1 MKKLIVLLFLLPN
14 IIFAQEFKSPSDFLG
29 YNLGE
34 KFTPYFKIVNYFTY
48 AANTVAEKMILE
60 QYGETYEG
68 RPLLAAT
75 ISSPENIKNISEIQ
89 KNNLRLSGLLS
100 DKPGDVNMPTVVWLS
115 YNVHGNEASSSEV
128 AIKMLYELTSGN
140 NNALNEQL
148 KNVVVIID
156 PCLNPDGRDRY
167 VNWYNGVAG
176 KNANADVQAREH
188 NEPWPGGRTNHYYF
202 DLNRDWAWQSQQE
215 TQARIK
221 LYNKWMPEI
230 HVDFHEQYYYNPYYF
245 APAAE
250 PMHEAITPFQR
261 SFQIEIGKN
270 HAKYFDANGWLYFTK
285 EYFDLFYPSYGDT
298 YPIFNGAIGMTYEQA
313 GHGMAG
319 LAIANNSDTLK
330 LTDRIAHHYT
340 TGISTIEVASKN
352 NVRLNSE
359 FKKYF
364 DDAVSKG
371 SGEFKSYIIKGDN
384 SKKLIPLKQLLD
396 NNNIK
401 FSYAGKRTSAKG
413 YNYFTKGNENFN
425 IEESDIII
433 NSAQPKAELLRVLFE
448 PQSKLSD
455 SATYDITAWSIPFA
469 FGLKTFATKE
479 NFQSSG
485 NFKQNETEKNLEQA
499 FAYLIEYNS
508 FEDGKLL
515 SALLQNNFQVRV
527 ANGSFTM
534 NGKNFNAGTLI
545 ILKAGNADKIDLLSK
560 LTNEFS
566 SVVTAVNTG
575 FMEKGFDFGSD
586 KVQLLKKP
594 TIAMVVNDQTDEN
607 KVGEIWH
614 LFDRQ
619 LNYPLTLINNS
630 FSSIDFNKYD
640 VVILPSGY
648 YSTLSDKNANSDL
661 KTWLRKG
668 GVLIAMEYAV
678 KQLAEGEWGIE
689 EKKDDE
695 DSAKDDYSLIKK
707 YADRERASI
716 SDYSPGSIYKVQID
730 NTHPL
735 GYGYPDYYYTLKIN
749 SSLYNFLKD
758 GWNMGY
764 IKKDS
769 RVAGFVGNRLNKKI
783 NDILIFGEQ
792 PYGRGKIIYIAED
805 PLFRSFW
812 ENGKLIFTNAVF
824 FSSN

>member
-1 MKKLIVLLFLLPN
+1 MPN
-14 IIFAQEFKSPSDFLG
+14 IIFAQEFKSPAEFLG
-29 YNLGE
+29 YRLGE
-34 KFTPYFKIVNYFTY
+34 KFTPHYKIVNYFTY
-48 AANTVAEKMILE
+48 AANSVSGKMLLE

-68 RPLLAAT
+68 RPLLAAI
-75 ISSPENIKNISEIQ
+75 ISSEQNIRNIAEIQ
-89 KNNLRLSGLLS
+89 KNNLRLSGLLN
-100 DKPGDVNMPTVVWLS
+100 DKPADVNMPTVVWLS

-128 AIKMLYELTSGN
+128 AMKMLYELTSGKN
-140 NNALNEQL
+140 SSLNEQL

-167 VNWYNGVAG
+167 VNWYNGVTG
-176 KNANADVQAREH
+176 NNANADVQAREH

-319 LAIANNSDTLK
+319 LAINNNGDTLK
-330 LTDRIAHHYT
+330 LTDRIAHHFT

-352 NVRLNSE
+352 YMRLNSE

-371 SGEFKSYIIKGDN
+371 SGEFKTYVIKGTN
-384 SKKLIPLKQLLD
+384 TKKLLPLKQLLG

-401 FSYAGKRTSAKG
+401 YSYAGKRTSAKG
-413 YNYFTKGNENFN
+413 YNYFSKNNENFN

-433 NSAQPKAELLRVLFE
+433 NSQQTKAELLRVLFE

-455 SATYDITAWSIPFA
+455 SATYDITAWAIPFA
-469 FGLKTFATKE
+469 FGLNTYGLKE
-479 NFQSSG
+479 NIQSTA
-485 NFKQNETEKNLEQA
+485 NYNIADQTVPKD
-499 FAYLIEYNS
+499 AYAYIIEYNS

-515 SALLQNNFQVRV
+515 ASLLKYDFNVRV
-527 ANGSFTM
+527 ANGPFSM
-534 NGKNFNAGTLI
+534 NGKNFNPGTLI
-545 ILKAGNADKIDLLSK
+545 ILKSTNRDKIDILLK
-560 LTNEFS
+560 LALEHK
-566 SVVTAVNTG
+566 SVITPVNSG

-594 TIAMVVNDQTDEN
+594 KIAMVVHDQTDEN
-607 KVGEIWH
+607 KVGEVWH

-619 LNYPLTLINNS
+619 LDYPLTLIDKS

-648 YSTLSDKNANSDL
+648 YSTLSDKNANTDL
-661 KTWLRKG
+661 KSWIKKG
-668 GVLIAMEYAV
+668 GVLIAMDYAV
-678 KQLAEGEWGIE
+678 KQLADGEWGIE

-695 DSAKDDYSLIKK
+695 DSSKDDYSLIKK
-707 YADRERASI
+707 YADREREAI

-735 GYGYPDYYYTLKIN
+735 GYGYPEYYYTLKLN
-749 SSLYNFLKD
+749 PSLFNFLKD
-758 GWNMGY
+758 GWNVGY

-769 RVAGFVGNRLNKKI
+769 RVAGFVGNRLTKKI

-792 PYGRGKIIYIAED
+792 PYGRGKIIYLAED

-812 ENGKLIFTNAVF
+812 ENGKLIFANAVF

>member
-1 MKKLIVLLFLLPN
+1 MPN
-14 IIFAQEFKSPSDFLG
+14 IIFAQEFKSPAEFLG
-29 YNLGE
+29 YRLGE
-34 KFTPYFKIVNYFTY
+34 KFTPHYKIVNYFTY
-48 AANTVAEKMILE
+48 AANSVSGKMLLE

-68 RPLLAAT
+68 RPLLAAI
-75 ISSPENIKNISEIQ
+75 ISSEQNIRNIAEIQ
-89 KNNLRLSGLLS
+89 KNNLRLSGLLN
-100 DKPGDVNMPTVVWLS
+100 DKPTDVNMPTVVWLS

-128 AIKMLYELTSGN
+128 AMKMLYELTSGKN
-140 NNALNEQL
+140 SSLNEQL

-167 VNWYNGVAG
+167 VNWYNGVTG
-176 KNANADVQAREH
+176 NNANADVQAREH

-319 LAIANNSDTLK
+319 LAINNNGDTLK
-330 LTDRIAHHYT
+330 LTDRIAHHFT

-352 NVRLNSE
+352 YVRLNSE

-371 SGEFKSYIIKGDN
+371 SGEFKAYVIKGTN
-384 SKKLIPLKQLLD
+384 TKKLLPLKQLLS

-401 FSYAGKRTSAKG
+401 YSYAGKRTSAKG
-413 YNYFTKGNENFN
+413 YNYFSKNNENFN

-433 NSAQPKAELLRVLFE
+433 NSQQTKAELLRVLFE

-455 SATYDITAWSIPFA
+455 SATYDITAWAIPFA
-469 FGLKTFATKE
+469 FGLNTYGLKE
-479 NFQSSG
+479 NIQSTA
-485 NFKQNETEKNLEQA
+485 NYNIADQTVPKD
-499 FAYLIEYNS
+499 AYAYIIEYNS

-515 SALLQNNFQVRV
+515 ASLLKYDFNVRV
-527 ANGSFTM
+527 ANGPFTM
-534 NGKNFNAGTLI
+534 NGKNFNPGTLI
-545 ILKAGNADKIDLLSK
+545 ILKSTNRDKIDILLK
-560 LTNEFS
+560 LALEHK
-566 SVVTAVNTG
+566 SVITPVNSG

-594 TIAMVVNDQTDEN
+594 KIAMVVHDQTDEN
-607 KVGEIWH
+607 KVGEVWH

-619 LNYPLTLINNS
+619 LDYPLTLIDKS

-648 YSTLSDKNANSDL
+648 YSTLSDKNANTDL
-661 KTWLRKG
+661 KSWIKKG
-668 GVLIAMEYAV
+668 GVLIAMDYAV
-678 KQLAEGEWGIE
+678 KQLADGEWGIE

-695 DSAKDDYSLIKK
+695 DSSKDDYSLIKK
-707 YADRERASI
+707 YADREREAI

-735 GYGYPDYYYTLKIN
+735 GYGYPEYYYTLKLN
-749 SSLYNFLKD
+749 PSLFNFLKD
-758 GWNMGY
+758 GWNVGY

-769 RVAGFVGNRLNKKI
+769 RVAGFVGNRLTKKI

-792 PYGRGKIIYIAED
+792 PYGRGKIIYLAED

-812 ENGKLIFTNAVF
+812 ENGKLIFANAVF

>member
-1 MKKLIVLLFLLPN
+1 MPN
-14 IIFAQEFKSPSDFLG
+14 IIFAQEFKSPAEFLG
-29 YNLGE
+29 YRLGE
-34 KFTPYFKIVNYFTY
+34 KFTPHYKIVNYFTY
-48 AANTVAEKMILE
+48 AANSVSGKMLLE

-68 RPLLAAT
+68 RPLLAAI
-75 ISSPENIKNISEIQ
+75 ISSEQNIRNIAEIQ
-89 KNNLRLSGLLS
+89 KNNLRLSGLLN
-100 DKPGDVNMPTVVWLS
+100 DKPADVNMPTVVWLS

-128 AIKMLYELTSGN
+128 AMKMLYELTSGKN
-140 NNALNEQL
+140 SSLNEQL

-167 VNWYNGVAG
+167 VNWYNGVTG
-176 KNANADVQAREH
+176 NNANADVQAREH

-319 LAIANNSDTLK
+319 LAINNNGDTLK
-330 LTDRIAHHYT
+330 LTDRIAHHFT

-352 NVRLNSE
+352 YVRLNSE

-371 SGEFKSYIIKGDN
+371 SGEFKTYVIKGTN
-384 SKKLIPLKQLLD
+384 TKKLLPLKQLLG

-401 FSYAGKRTSAKG
+401 YSYAGKRTSAKG
-413 YNYFTKGNENFN
+413 YNYFSKNNENFN

-433 NSAQPKAELLRVLFE
+433 NSQQTKAELLRVLFE

-455 SATYDITAWSIPFA
+455 SATYDITAWAIPFA
-469 FGLKTFATKE
+469 FGLNTYGLKE
-479 NFQSSG
+479 NIQSTA
-485 NFKQNETEKNLEQA
+485 NYNIADQTVPKD
-499 FAYLIEYNS
+499 AYAYIIEYNS

-515 SALLQNNFQVRV
+515 ASLLKNDFNVRV
-527 ANGSFTM
+527 ANGPFTM
-534 NGKNFNAGTLI
+534 NGKNFNPGTLI
-545 ILKAGNADKIDLLSK
+545 ILKSTNRDKIDILLK
-560 LTNEFS
+560 LALEHK
-566 SVVTAVNTG
+566 SVITPVNSG

-594 TIAMVVNDQTDEN
+594 KIAMVVHDQTDEN
-607 KVGEIWH
+607 KVGEVWH

-619 LNYPLTLINNS
+619 LDYPLTLIDKS

-648 YSTLSDKNANSDL
+648 YSTLSDKNANTDL
-661 KTWLRKG
+661 KSWIKKG
-668 GVLIAMEYAV
+668 GVLIAMDYAV
-678 KQLAEGEWGIE
+678 KQLADGEWGIE

-695 DSAKDDYSLIKK
+695 DSSKDDYSLIKK
-707 YADRERASI
+707 YADREREAI

-735 GYGYPDYYYTLKIN
+735 GYGYPEYYYTLKLN
-749 SSLYNFLKD
+749 PSLFNFLKD
-758 GWNMGY
+758 GWNVGY

-769 RVAGFVGNRLNKKI
+769 RVAGFVGNRLTKKI

-792 PYGRGKIIYIAED
+792 PYGRGKIIYLAED

-812 ENGKLIFTNAVF
+812 ENGKLIFANAVF

>member
-1 MKKLIVLLFLLPN
+1 MPN
-14 IIFAQEFKSPSDFLG
+14 IIFAQEFKSPAEFLG
-29 YNLGE
+29 YRLGE
-34 KFTPYFKIVNYFTY
+34 KFTPHYKIVNYFTY
-48 AANTVAEKMILE
+48 AANSVSGKMLLE

-68 RPLLAAT
+68 RPLLAAI
-75 ISSPENIKNISEIQ
+75 ISSEQNIRNIAEIQ
-89 KNNLRLSGLLS
+89 KNNLRLSGLLN
-100 DKPGDVNMPTVVWLS
+100 DKPADVNMPTVVWLS

-128 AIKMLYELTSGN
+128 AMKMLYELTSGKN
-140 NNALNEQL
+140 SSLNEQL

-167 VNWYNGVAG
+167 VNWYNGVTG
-176 KNANADVQAREH
+176 NNANADVQAREH

-319 LAIANNSDTLK
+319 LAINNNGDTLK
-330 LTDRIAHHYT
+330 LTDRIAHHFT

-352 NVRLNSE
+352 YVRLNSE

-371 SGEFKSYIIKGDN
+371 SGEFKAYVIKGTN
-384 SKKLIPLKQLLD
+384 TKKLLPLKQLLG

-401 FSYAGKRTSAKG
+401 YSYAGKRTSAKG
-413 YNYFTKGNENFN
+413 YNYFSKNNENFN

-433 NSAQPKAELLRVLFE
+433 NSQQTKAELLRVLFE

-455 SATYDITAWSIPFA
+455 SATYDITAWAIPFA
-469 FGLKTFATKE
+469 FGLNTYGLKE
-479 NFQSSG
+479 NIQSTA
-485 NFKQNETEKNLEQA
+485 NYNIADQTVPKD
-499 FAYLIEYNS
+499 AYAYIIEYNS

-515 SALLQNNFQVRV
+515 ASLLKNDFNVRV
-527 ANGSFTM
+527 ANGPFTM
-534 NGKNFNAGTLI
+534 NGKNFNPGTLI
-545 ILKAGNADKIDLLSK
+545 ILKSTNRDKIDILLK
-560 LTNEFS
+560 LALEHK
-566 SVVTAVNTG
+566 SVITPVNSG

-594 TIAMVVNDQTDEN
+594 KIAMVVHDQTDEN
-607 KVGEIWH
+607 KVGEVWH

-619 LNYPLTLINNS
+619 LDYPLTLIDKS

-648 YSTLSDKNANSDL
+648 YSTLSDKNANTDL
-661 KTWLRKG
+661 KSWIKKG
-668 GVLIAMEYAV
+668 GVLIAMDYAV
-678 KQLAEGEWGIE
+678 KQLADGEWGIE

-695 DSAKDDYSLIKK
+695 DSSKDDYSLIKK
-707 YADRERASI
+707 YADREREAI

-735 GYGYPDYYYTLKIN
+735 GYGYPEYYYTLKLN
-749 SSLYNFLKD
+749 PSLFNFLKD
-758 GWNMGY
+758 GWNVGY

-769 RVAGFVGNRLNKKI
+769 HVAGFVGNRLTKKI

-792 PYGRGKIIYIAED
+792 PYGRGKIIYLAED

-812 ENGKLIFTNAVF
+812 ENGKLIFANAVF

>member
-1 MKKLIVLLFLLPN
+1 MPN
-14 IIFAQEFKSPSDFLG
+14 IIFAQEFKSPAEFLG
-29 YNLGE
+29 YRLGE
-34 KFTPYFKIVNYFTY
+34 KFTPHYKIVNYFTY
-48 AANTVAEKMILE
+48 AANSVSGKMLLE

-68 RPLLAAT
+68 RPLLAAI
-75 ISSPENIKNISEIQ
+75 ISSEQNIRNIAEIQ
-89 KNNLRLSGLLS
+89 KNNLRLSGLLN
-100 DKPGDVNMPTVVWLS
+100 DKPADVNMPTVVWLS

-128 AIKMLYELTSGN
+128 AMKMLYELTSGKN
-140 NNALNEQL
+140 SSLNEQL

-167 VNWYNGVAG
+167 VNWYNGVTG
-176 KNANADVQAREH
+176 NNANADVQAREH

-319 LAIANNSDTLK
+319 LAINNNGDTLK
-330 LTDRIAHHYT
+330 LTDRIAHHFT

-352 NVRLNSE
+352 YVRLNSE

-371 SGEFKSYIIKGDN
+371 SGEFKAYVIKGTN
-384 SKKLIPLKQLLD
+384 TKKLLPLKQLLG

-401 FSYAGKRTSAKG
+401 YSYAGKRTSAKG
-413 YNYFTKGNENFN
+413 YNYFSKNNENFN

-433 NSAQPKAELLRVLFE
+433 NSQQTKAELLRVLFE

-455 SATYDITAWSIPFA
+455 SATYDITAWAIPFA
-469 FGLKTFATKE
+469 FGLNTYGLKE
-479 NFQSSG
+479 NIQSTA
-485 NFKQNETEKNLEQA
+485 NYNIADQTVPKD
-499 FAYLIEYNS
+499 AYAYIIEYNS

-515 SALLQNNFQVRV
+515 ASLLKNDFNVRV
-527 ANGSFTM
+527 ANGPFTM
-534 NGKNFNAGTLI
+534 NGKNFNPGTLI
-545 ILKAGNADKIDLLSK
+545 ILKSTNRDKIDILLK
-560 LTNEFS
+560 LALEHK
-566 SVVTAVNTG
+566 SVITPVNSG

-594 TIAMVVNDQTDEN
+594 KIAMVVHDQTDEN
-607 KVGEIWH
+607 KVGEVWH

-619 LNYPLTLINNS
+619 LDYPLTLIDKS

-648 YSTLSDKNANSDL
+648 YSTLSDKNANTDL
-661 KTWLRKG
+661 KSWIKKG
-668 GVLIAMEYAV
+668 GVLIAMDYAV
-678 KQLAEGEWGIE
+678 KQLADGEWGIE

-695 DSAKDDYSLIKK
+695 DSSKDDYSLIKK
-707 YADRERASI
+707 YADREREAI

-735 GYGYPDYYYTLKIN
+735 GYGYPEYYYTLKLN
-749 SSLYNFLKD
+749 PSLFNFLKD
-758 GWNMGY
+758 GWNVGY

-769 RVAGFVGNRLNKKI
+769 RVAGFVGNRLTKKI

-792 PYGRGKIIYIAED
+792 PYGRGKIIYLAED

-812 ENGKLIFTNAVF
+812 ENGKLIFANAVF

>member
-1 MKKLIVLLFLLPN
+1 MPN
-14 IIFAQEFKSPSDFLG
+14 IIFAQEFKSPAEFLG
-29 YNLGE
+29 YRLGE
-34 KFTPYFKIVNYFTY
+34 KFTPHYKIVNYFTY
-48 AANTVAEKMILE
+48 AANSVSGKMLLE

-68 RPLLAAT
+68 RPLLAAI
-75 ISSPENIKNISEIQ
+75 ISSEQNIRNIAEIQ
-89 KNNLRLSGLLS
+89 KNNLRLSGLLN
-100 DKPGDVNMPTVVWLS
+100 DKPADVNMPTVVWLS

-128 AIKMLYELTSGN
+128 AMKMLYELTSGKN
-140 NNALNEQL
+140 SSLNEQL

-167 VNWYNGVAG
+167 VNWYNGVTG
-176 KNANADVQAREH
+176 NNANADVQAREH

-319 LAIANNSDTLK
+319 LAINNNGDTLK
-330 LTDRIAHHYT
+330 LTDRIAHHFT

-352 NVRLNSE
+352 YVRLNSE

-371 SGEFKSYIIKGDN
+371 SGEFKAYVLKGTN
-384 SKKLIPLKQLLD
+384 TKKLLPLKQLLS

-401 FSYAGKRTSAKG
+401 YSYAGKRTSAKG
-413 YNYFTKGNENFN
+413 YNYFSKNNENFN

-433 NSAQPKAELLRVLFE
+433 NSQQTKAELLRVLFE

-455 SATYDITAWSIPFA
+455 SATYDITAWAIPFA
-469 FGLKTFATKE
+469 FGLNTYGLKE
-479 NFQSSG
+479 NIQSTA
-485 NFKQNETEKNLEQA
+485 NYNIADQTVPND
-499 FAYLIEYNS
+499 AYAYIIEYNS

-515 SALLQNNFQVRV
+515 ASLLKNDFNVRV
-527 ANGSFTM
+527 ANGPFTM
-534 NGKNFNAGTLI
+534 NGKNFNPGTLI
-545 ILKAGNADKIDLLSK
+545 ILKSTNRDKIDILLK
-560 LTNEFS
+560 LALEHK
-566 SVVTAVNTG
+566 SVITPVNSG

-594 TIAMVVNDQTDEN
+594 KIAMVVHDQTDEN
-607 KVGEIWH
+607 KVGEVWH

-619 LNYPLTLINNS
+619 LDYPLTLIDKS

-648 YSTLSDKNANSDL
+648 YSTLSDKNANTDL
-661 KTWLRKG
+661 KSWIKKG
-668 GVLIAMEYAV
+668 GVLIAMDYAV
-678 KQLAEGEWGIE
+678 KQLADGEWGVE

-695 DSAKDDYSLIKK
+695 DSSKDDYSLIKK
-707 YADRERASI
+707 YADREREAI

-735 GYGYPDYYYTLKIN
+735 GYGYPEYYYTLKLN
-749 SSLYNFLKD
+749 PSLFNFLKD
-758 GWNMGY
+758 GWNVGY

-769 RVAGFVGNRLNKKI
+769 RVAGFVGNRLTKKI

-792 PYGRGKIIYIAED
+792 PYGRGKIIYLAED

-812 ENGKLIFTNAVF
+812 ENGKLIFANAVF

>member
-1 MKKLIVLLFLLPN
+1 MPN
-14 IIFAQEFKSPSDFLG
+14 IIFAQEFKSPAEFLG
-29 YNLGE
+29 YRLGE
-34 KFTPYFKIVNYFTY
+34 KFTPHYKIVNYFTY
-48 AANTVAEKMILE
+48 AANSVSGKMLLE

-68 RPLLAAT
+68 RPLLAAI
-75 ISSPENIKNISEIQ
+75 ISSEQNIRNIAEIQ
-89 KNNLRLSGLLS
+89 KNNLRLSGLLN
-100 DKPGDVNMPTVVWLS
+100 DKPADVNMPTVVWLS

-128 AIKMLYELTSGN
+128 AMKMLYELTSGKN
-140 NNALNEQL
+140 SSLNEQL

-167 VNWYNGVAG
+167 VNWYNGVTG
-176 KNANADVQAREH
+176 NNANADVQAREH

-319 LAIANNSDTLK
+319 LAINNNGDTLK
-330 LTDRIAHHYT
+330 LTDRIAHHFT

-352 NVRLNSE
+352 YVRLNSE

-371 SGEFKSYIIKGDN
+371 SGEFKAYVIKGTN
-384 SKKLIPLKQLLD
+384 TKKLLPLKQLLG

-401 FSYAGKRTSAKG
+401 YSYAGKRTSAKG
-413 YNYFTKGNENFN
+413 YNYFSKNNENFN

-433 NSAQPKAELLRVLFE
+433 NSQQTKAELLRVLFE

-455 SATYDITAWSIPFA
+455 SATYDITAWAIPFA
-469 FGLKTFATKE
+469 FGLNTYGLKE
-479 NFQSSG
+479 NIQSTA
-485 NFKQNETEKNLEQA
+485 NYNIADQTVPND
-499 FAYLIEYNS
+499 AYAYIIEYNS

-515 SALLQNNFQVRV
+515 ASLLKNDFNVRV
-527 ANGSFTM
+527 ANGPFTM
-534 NGKNFNAGTLI
+534 NGKNFNPGTLI
-545 ILKAGNADKIDLLSK
+545 ILKSTNRDKIDILLK
-560 LTNEFS
+560 LALEHK
-566 SVVTAVNTG
+566 SVITPVNSG

-594 TIAMVVNDQTDEN
+594 KIAMVVHDQTDEN
-607 KVGEIWH
+607 KVGEVWH

-619 LNYPLTLINNS
+619 LDYPLTLIDKS

-648 YSTLSDKNANSDL
+648 YSTLSDKNANTDL
-661 KTWLRKG
+661 KSWIKKG
-668 GVLIAMEYAV
+668 GVLIAMDYAV
-678 KQLAEGEWGIE
+678 KQLADGEWGIE

-695 DSAKDDYSLIKK
+695 DSSKDDYSLIKK
-707 YADRERASI
+707 YADREREAI

-735 GYGYPDYYYTLKIN
+735 GYGYPEYYYTLKLN
-749 SSLYNFLKD
+749 PSLFNFLKD
-758 GWNMGY
+758 GWNVGY

-769 RVAGFVGNRLNKKI
+769 RVAGFVGNRLTKKI

-792 PYGRGKIIYIAED
+792 PYGRGKIIYLAED

-812 ENGKLIFTNAVF
+812 ENGKLIFANAVF

>member
-1 MKKLIVLLFLLPN
+1 MPN
-14 IIFAQEFKSPSDFLG
+14 IIFAQEFKSPAEFLG
-29 YNLGE
+29 YRLGE
-34 KFTPYFKIVNYFTY
+34 KFTPHYKIVNYFTY
-48 AANTVAEKMILE
+48 AANSVSGKMLLE
-60 QYGETYEG
+60 EYGETYEG
-68 RPLLAAT
+68 RPLLAAI
-75 ISSPENIKNISEIQ
+75 ISSEQNIRNIAEIQ
-89 KNNLRLSGLLS
+89 KNNLRLSGLLN
-100 DKPGDVNMPTVVWLS
+100 DKPADVNMPTVVWLS

-128 AIKMLYELTSGN
+128 AMKMLYELTSGKN
-140 NNALNEQL
+140 SSLNEQL

-167 VNWYNGVAG
+167 VNWYNGVTG
-176 KNANADVQAREH
+176 NNANADVQAREH

-319 LAIANNSDTLK
+319 LAINNNGDTLK
-330 LTDRIAHHYT
+330 LTDRIAHHFT

-352 NVRLNSE
+352 YVRLNSE

-371 SGEFKSYIIKGDN
+371 SGEFKTYVIKGTN
-384 SKKLIPLKQLLD
+384 TKKLLPLKQLLG

-401 FSYAGKRTSAKG
+401 YSYAGKRTSAKG
-413 YNYFTKGNENFN
+413 YNYFSKNNENFN

-433 NSAQPKAELLRVLFE
+433 NSQQTKAELLRVLFE

-455 SATYDITAWSIPFA
+455 SATYDITAWAIPFA
-469 FGLKTFATKE
+469 FGLNTYGLKE
-479 NFQSSG
+479 NIQSTA
-485 NFKQNETEKNLEQA
+485 NYNIADQTVPKE
-499 FAYLIEYNS
+499 AYAYIIEYNS

-515 SALLQNNFQVRV
+515 ASLLKNDFNVRV
-527 ANGSFTM
+527 ANGPFSM
-534 NGKNFNAGTLI
+534 NGKNFNPGTLI
-545 ILKAGNADKIDLLSK
+545 ILKSTNRDKIDILLK
-560 LTNEFS
+560 LALEHN
-566 SVVTAVNTG
+566 SVITPVNSG

-594 TIAMVVNDQTDEN
+594 KIAMVVHDQTDEN
-607 KVGEIWH
+607 KVGEVWH

-619 LNYPLTLINNS
+619 LDYPLTLIDKS

-648 YSTLSDKNANSDL
+648 YSTLSDKNANTDL
-661 KTWLRKG
+661 KSWIKKG
-668 GVLIAMEYAV
+668 GVLIAMDYAV
-678 KQLAEGEWGIE
+678 KQLADGEWGIE

-695 DSAKDDYSLIKK
+695 DSSKDDYSLIKK
-707 YADRERASI
+707 YADREREAI

-735 GYGYPDYYYTLKIN
+735 GYGYPEYYYTLKLN
-749 SSLYNFLKD
+749 PSLFNFLKD
-758 GWNMGY
+758 GWNVGY

-769 RVAGFVGNRLNKKI
+769 RVAGFVGNRLTKKI

-792 PYGRGKIIYIAED
+792 PYGRGKIIYLAED

-812 ENGKLIFTNAVF
+812 ENGKLIFANAVF

>member
-1 MKKLIVLLFLLPN
+1 MPN
-14 IIFAQEFKSPSDFLG
+14 IIFAQEFKSPAEFLG
-29 YNLGE
+29 YRLGE
-34 KFTPYFKIVNYFTY
+34 KFTPHYKIVNYFTY
-48 AANTVAEKMILE
+48 AANSVSGKMLLE

-68 RPLLAAT
+68 RPLLAAI
-75 ISSPENIKNISEIQ
+75 ISSEQNIRNIAEIQ
-89 KNNLRLSGLLS
+89 KNNLRLSGLLN
-100 DKPGDVNMPTVVWLS
+100 DKPADVNMPTVVWLS

-128 AIKMLYELTSGN
+128 AMKMLYELTSGKN
-140 NNALNEQL
+140 SSLNEQL

-167 VNWYNGVAG
+167 VNWYNGVTG
-176 KNANADVQAREH
+176 NNANADVQAREH

-319 LAIANNSDTLK
+319 LAINNNGDTLK
-330 LTDRIAHHYT
+330 LTDRIAHHFT

-352 NVRLNSE
+352 YVRLNSE

-371 SGEFKSYIIKGDN
+371 SGEFKTYVIKGTN
-384 SKKLIPLKQLLD
+384 TKKLLPLKQLLG

-401 FSYAGKRTSAKG
+401 YSYAGKRTSAKG
-413 YNYFTKGNENFN
+413 YNYFSKNNENFN

-433 NSAQPKAELLRVLFE
+433 NSQQTKAELLRVLFE

-455 SATYDITAWSIPFA
+455 SATYDITAWAIPFA
-469 FGLKTFATKE
+469 FGLNTYGLKE
-479 NFQSSG
+479 NIQSTA
-485 NFKQNETEKNLEQA
+485 NYNIADQTVPND
-499 FAYLIEYNS
+499 AYAYIIEYNS

-515 SALLQNNFQVRV
+515 ASLLKNDFNVRV
-527 ANGSFTM
+527 ANGPFTM
-534 NGKNFNAGTLI
+534 NGKNFNPGTLI
-545 ILKAGNADKIDLLSK
+545 ILKSTNRDKIDILLK
-560 LTNEFS
+560 LALEHK
-566 SVVTAVNTG
+566 SVITPVNSG

-594 TIAMVVNDQTDEN
+594 KIAMVVHDQTDEN
-607 KVGEIWH
+607 KVGEVWH

-619 LNYPLTLINNS
+619 LDYPLTLIDKS

-648 YSTLSDKNANSDL
+648 YSTLSDKNANTDL
-661 KTWLRKG
+661 KSWIKKG
-668 GVLIAMEYAV
+668 GVLIAMDYAV
-678 KQLAEGEWGIE
+678 KQLADGEWGIE

-695 DSAKDDYSLIKK
+695 DSSKDDYSLIKK
-707 YADRERASI
+707 YADREREAI

-735 GYGYPDYYYTLKIN
+735 GYGYPEYYYTLKLN
-749 SSLYNFLKD
+749 PSLFNFLKD
-758 GWNMGY
+758 GWNVGY

-769 RVAGFVGNRLNKKI
+769 RVAGFVGNRLTKKI

-792 PYGRGKIIYIAED
+792 PYGRGKIIYLAED

-812 ENGKLIFTNAVF
+812 ENGKLIFANAVF

>member
-1 MKKLIVLLFLLPN
+1 MPN
-14 IIFAQEFKSPSDFLG
+14 IIFAQEFKSPAEFLG
-29 YNLGE
+29 YRLGE
-34 KFTPYFKIVNYFTY
+34 KFTPHYKIVNYFTY
-48 AANTVAEKMILE
+48 AANSVSGKMLLE

-68 RPLLAAT
+68 RPLLAAI
-75 ISSPENIKNISEIQ
+75 ISSEQNIRNIAEIQ
-89 KNNLRLSGLLS
+89 KNNLRLSGLLN
-100 DKPGDVNMPTVVWLS
+100 DKPADVNMPTVVWLS

-128 AIKMLYELTSGN
+128 AMKMLYELTSGKN
-140 NNALNEQL
+140 SSLNEQL

-167 VNWYNGVAG
+167 VNWYNGVTG
-176 KNANADVQAREH
+176 NNANADVQAREH

-230 HVDFHEQYYYNPYYF
+230 HVDFHEQYFYNPYYF

-319 LAIANNSDTLK
+319 LAINNNGDTLK
-330 LTDRIAHHYT
+330 LTDRIAHHFT

-352 NVRLNSE
+352 YVRLNSE

-371 SGEFKSYIIKGDN
+371 SGEFKAYVIKGTN
-384 SKKLIPLKQLLD
+384 TKKLLPLKQLLG

-401 FSYAGKRTSAKG
+401 YSYAGKRTSAKG
-413 YNYFTKGNENFN
+413 YNYFSKNNENFN

-433 NSAQPKAELLRVLFE
+433 NSQQTKAELLRVLFE

-455 SATYDITAWSIPFA
+455 SATYDITAWAIPFA
-469 FGLKTFATKE
+469 FGLNTYGLKE
-479 NFQSSG
+479 NIQSTA
-485 NFKQNETEKNLEQA
+485 NYNIADQTVPKD
-499 FAYLIEYNS
+499 AYAYIIEYNS

-515 SALLQNNFQVRV
+515 ASLLKYDFNVRV
-527 ANGSFTM
+527 ANGSFSM
-534 NGKNFNAGTLI
+534 NGKNFNPGTLI
-545 ILKAGNADKIDLLSK
+545 ILKSTNRDKIDILLK
-560 LTNEFS
+560 LALEHK
-566 SVVTAVNTG
+566 SVITPVNSG

-594 TIAMVVNDQTDEN
+594 KIAMVVHDQTDEN
-607 KVGEIWH
+607 KVGEVWH

-619 LNYPLTLINNS
+619 LDYPLTLIDKS

-648 YSTLSDKNANSDL
+648 YSTLSDKNANTDL
-661 KTWLRKG
+661 KSWIKKG
-668 GVLIAMEYAV
+668 GVLIAMDYAV
-678 KQLAEGEWGIE
+678 KQLADGEWGIE

-695 DSAKDDYSLIKK
+695 DSSKDDYSLIKK
-707 YADRERASI
+707 YADREREAI

-735 GYGYPDYYYTLKIN
+735 GYGYPEYYYTLKLN
-749 SSLYNFLKD
+749 PSLFNFLKD
-758 GWNMGY
+758 GWNVGY

-769 RVAGFVGNRLNKKI
+769 RVAGFVGNRLTKKI

-792 PYGRGKIIYIAED
+792 PYGRGKIIYLAED

-812 ENGKLIFTNAVF
+812 ENGKLIFANAVF

>member
-1 MKKLIVLLFLLPN
+1 MPN
-14 IIFAQEFKSPSDFLG
+14 IIFAQEFKSPAEFLG
-29 YNLGE
+29 YRLGE
-34 KFTPYFKIVNYFTY
+34 KFTPHYKIVNYFTY
-48 AANTVAEKMILE
+48 AANSVSGKMLLE

-68 RPLLAAT
+68 RPLLAAI
-75 ISSPENIKNISEIQ
+75 ISSEQNIRNIAEIQ
-89 KNNLRLSGLLS
+89 KNNLRLSGLLN
-100 DKPGDVNMPTVVWLS
+100 DKPADVNMPTVVWLS

-128 AIKMLYELTSGN
+128 AMKMLYELTSGKN
-140 NNALNEQL
+140 SSLNEQL

-167 VNWYNGVAG
+167 VNWYNGVTG
-176 KNANADVQAREH
+176 NNANADVQAREH

-319 LAIANNSDTLK
+319 LAINNNGDTLK
-330 LTDRIAHHYT
+330 LTDRIAHHFT

-352 NVRLNSE
+352 YVRLNSE

-371 SGEFKSYIIKGDN
+371 SGEFKTYVIKGTN
-384 SKKLIPLKQLLD
+384 TKKLLPLKQLLH

-401 FSYAGKRTSAKG
+401 YSYAGKRTSAKG
-413 YNYFTKGNENFN
+413 YNYFSKNNENFN

-433 NSAQPKAELLRVLFE
+433 NSQQTKAELLRVLFE

-455 SATYDITAWSIPFA
+455 SATYDITAWAIPFA
-469 FGLKTFATKE
+469 FGLNTYGLKE
-479 NFQSSG
+479 NIQSTA
-485 NFKQNETEKNLEQA
+485 NYNIADQTVPKD
-499 FAYLIEYNS
+499 AYAYIIEYNS

-515 SALLQNNFQVRV
+515 ASLLKNDFNVRV
-527 ANGSFTM
+527 ANGPFSM
-534 NGKNFNAGTLI
+534 NGKNFNPGTLI
-545 ILKAGNADKIDLLSK
+545 ILKSTNRDKIDILLK
-560 LTNEFS
+560 LALEHK
-566 SVVTAVNTG
+566 SVITPVNSG

-594 TIAMVVNDQTDEN
+594 KIAMVVHDQTDEN
-607 KVGEIWH
+607 KVGEVWH

-619 LNYPLTLINNS
+619 LDYPLTLIDKS

-648 YSTLSDKNANSDL
+648 YSTLSDKNANTDL
-661 KTWLRKG
+661 KSWIKKG
-668 GVLIAMEYAV
+668 GVLIAMDYAV
-678 KQLAEGEWGIE
+678 KQLADGEWGIE

-695 DSAKDDYSLIKK
+695 DSSKDDYSLIKK
-707 YADRERASI
+707 YADREREAI

-735 GYGYPDYYYTLKIN
+735 GYGYPEYYYTLKLN
-749 SSLYNFLKD
+749 PSLFNFLKD
-758 GWNMGY
+758 GWNVGY

-769 RVAGFVGNRLNKKI
+769 RVAGFVGNRLTKKI

-792 PYGRGKIIYIAED
+792 PYGRGKIIYLAED

-812 ENGKLIFTNAVF
+812 ENGKLIFANAVF

>member
-1 MKKLIVLLFLLPN
+1 MPN
-14 IIFAQEFKSPSDFLG
+14 IIFAQEFKSPAEFLG
-29 YNLGE
+29 YRLGE
-34 KFTPYFKIVNYFTY
+34 KFTPHYKIVNYFTY
-48 AANTVAEKMILE
+48 AANSVSGKMLLE

-68 RPLLAAT
+68 RPLLAAI
-75 ISSPENIKNISEIQ
+75 ISSEQNIRNIAEIQ
-89 KNNLRLSGLLS
+89 KNNLRLSGLLN
-100 DKPGDVNMPTVVWLS
+100 DKPADVNMPTVVWLS

-128 AIKMLYELTSGN
+128 AMKMLYELTSGKN
-140 NNALNEQL
+140 SSLNEQL

-167 VNWYNGVAG
+167 VNWYNGVTG
-176 KNANADVQAREH
+176 NNANADVQAREH

-319 LAIANNSDTLK
+319 LAINNNGDTLK
-330 LTDRIAHHYT
+330 LTDRIAHHFT

-352 NVRLNSE
+352 YVRLNSE

-371 SGEFKSYIIKGDN
+371 SGEFKAYVIKGTN
-384 SKKLIPLKQLLD
+384 TKKLLPLKQLLG

-401 FSYAGKRTSAKG
+401 YSYAGKRTSAKG
-413 YNYFTKGNENFN
+413 YNYFSKNNENFN

-433 NSAQPKAELLRVLFE
+433 NSQQTKAELLRVLFE

-455 SATYDITAWSIPFA
+455 SATYDITAWAIPFA
-469 FGLKTFATKE
+469 YGLNTYGLKE
-479 NFQSSG
+479 NIQSTA
-485 NFKQNETEKNLEQA
+485 NYNIADQTVPKD
-499 FAYLIEYNS
+499 AYAYIIEYNS

-515 SALLQNNFQVRV
+515 ASLLKNDFNVRV
-527 ANGSFTM
+527 ANGPFTM
-534 NGKNFNAGTLI
+534 NGKNFNPGTLI
-545 ILKAGNADKIDLLSK
+545 ILKSTNRDKIDILLK
-560 LTNEFS
+560 LALEHK
-566 SVVTAVNTG
+566 SVITPVNSG

-594 TIAMVVNDQTDEN
+594 KIAMVVHDQTDEN
-607 KVGEIWH
+607 KVGEVWH

-619 LNYPLTLINNS
+619 LDYPLTLIDKS

-648 YSTLSDKNANSDL
+648 YSTLSDKNANTDL
-661 KTWLRKG
+661 KSWIKKG
-668 GVLIAMEYAV
+668 GVLIAMDYAV
-678 KQLAEGEWGIE
+678 KQLADGEWGIE

-695 DSAKDDYSLIKK
+695 DSSKDDYSLIKK
-707 YADRERASI
+707 YADREREAI

-735 GYGYPDYYYTLKIN
+735 GYGYPEYYYTLKLN
-749 SSLYNFLKD
+749 PSLFNFLKD
-758 GWNMGY
+758 GWNVGY

-769 RVAGFVGNRLNKKI
+769 RVAGFVGNRLTKKI

-792 PYGRGKIIYIAED
+792 PYGRGKIIYLAED

-812 ENGKLIFTNAVF
+812 ENGKLIFANAVF

>member
-1 MKKLIVLLFLLPN
+1 MKKIIFLFFFLPN
-14 IIFAQEFKSPSDFLG
+14 IIFAQEFKSPAEFLG
-29 YNLGE
+29 YRLGE
-34 KFTPYFKIVNYFTY
+34 KFTPHYKIVNYFTY
-48 AANTVAEKMILE
+48 AANSVSGKMLLE

-68 RPLLAAT
+68 RPLLAAI
-75 ISSPENIKNISEIQ
+75 ISSEQNIRNIAEIQ
-89 KNNLRLSGLLS
+89 KNNLRLSGLLN
-100 DKPGDVNMPTVVWLS
+100 DKPADVNMPTVVWLS

-128 AIKMLYELTSGN
+128 AMKMLYELTSGKN
-140 NNALNEQL
+140 SSLNEQL

-167 VNWYNGVAG
+167 VNWYNGVTG
-176 KNANADVQAREH
+176 NNANADVQAREH

-319 LAIANNSDTLK
+319 LAINNNGDTLK
-330 LTDRIAHHYT
+330 LTDRIAHHFT

-352 NVRLNSE
+352 YVRLNSE

-371 SGEFKSYIIKGDN
+371 SGEFKTYVIKGTN
-384 SKKLIPLKQLLD
+384 TKKLLPLKQLLG

-401 FSYAGKRTSAKG
+401 YSYAGKRTSAKG
-413 YNYFTKGNENFN
+413 YNYFSKNNENFN

-433 NSAQPKAELLRVLFE
+433 NSQQTKAELLRVLFE

-455 SATYDITAWSIPFA
+455 SATYDITAWAIPFA
-469 FGLKTFATKE
+469 FGLNTYGLKE
-479 NFQSSG
+479 NIQSTA
-485 NFKQNETEKNLEQA
+485 NYNIADQTVPND
-499 FAYLIEYNS
+499 AYAYIIEYNS

-515 SALLQNNFQVRV
+515 ASLLKNDFNVRV
-527 ANGSFTM
+527 ANGPFTM
-534 NGKNFNAGTLI
+534 NGKNFNPGTLI
-545 ILKAGNADKIDLLSK
+545 ILKSTNRDKIDILLK
-560 LTNEFS
+560 LALEHK
-566 SVVTAVNTG
+566 SVITPVNSG

-594 TIAMVVNDQTDEN
+594 KIAMVVHDQTDEN
-607 KVGEIWH
+607 KVGEVWH

-619 LNYPLTLINNS
+619 LDYPLTLIDKS

-648 YSTLSDKNANSDL
+648 YSTLSDKNANTDL
-661 KTWLRKG
+661 KSWIKKG
-668 GVLIAMEYAV
+668 GVLIAMDYAV
-678 KQLAEGEWGIE
+678 KQLADGEWGIE

-695 DSAKDDYSLIKK
+695 DSSKDDYSLIKK
-707 YADRERASI
+707 YADREREAI

-735 GYGYPDYYYTLKIN
+735 GYGYPEYYYTLKLN
-749 SSLYNFLKD
+749 PSLFNFLKD
-758 GWNMGY
+758 GWNVGY

-769 RVAGFVGNRLNKKI
+769 RVAGFVGNRLTKKI

-792 PYGRGKIIYIAED
+792 PYGRGKIIYLAED

-812 ENGKLIFTNAVF
+812 ENGKLIFANAVF

>member
-1 MKKLIVLLFLLPN
+1 MPN
-14 IIFAQEFKSPSDFLG
+14 IIFAQEFKSPAEFLG
-29 YNLGE
+29 YRLGE
-34 KFTPYFKIVNYFTY
+34 KFTPHYKIVNYFTY
-48 AANTVAEKMILE
+48 AANSVSGKMLLE

-68 RPLLAAT
+68 RPLLAAI
-75 ISSPENIKNISEIQ
+75 ISSEQNIRNIAEIQ
-89 KNNLRLSGLLS
+89 KNNLRLSGLLN
-100 DKPGDVNMPTVVWLS
+100 DKPADVNMPTVVWLS

-128 AIKMLYELTSGN
+128 AMKMLYELTSGKN
-140 NNALNEQL
+140 SSLNEQL

-167 VNWYNGVAG
+167 VNWYNGVTG
-176 KNANADVQAREH
+176 NNANADVQAREH

-319 LAIANNSDTLK
+319 LAINNNGDTLK
-330 LTDRIAHHYT
+330 LTDRIAHHFT

-352 NVRLNSE
+352 YVRLNSE

-371 SGEFKSYIIKGDN
+371 SGEFKTYVIKGTN
-384 SKKLIPLKQLLD
+384 TKKLLPLKQLLD

-401 FSYAGKRTSAKG
+401 YSYAGKRTSAKG
-413 YNYFTKGNENFN
+413 YNYFSKNNENFN

-433 NSAQPKAELLRVLFE
+433 NSQQTKAELLRVLFE

-455 SATYDITAWSIPFA
+455 SATYDITAWAIPFA
-469 FGLKTFATKE
+469 FGLSTYGLKE
-479 NFQSSG
+479 NIQSTA
-485 NFKQNETEKNLEQA
+485 NYNIADQTVPKD
-499 FAYLIEYNS
+499 AYAYIIEYNS

-515 SALLQNNFQVRV
+515 ASLLKNDFNVRV
-527 ANGSFTM
+527 ANGPFTM
-534 NGKNFNAGTLI
+534 NGKNFNPGTLI
-545 ILKAGNADKIDLLSK
+545 ILKSTNRDKIDILLK
-560 LTNEFS
+560 LALEHK
-566 SVVTAVNTG
+566 SVITPVNSG

-594 TIAMVVNDQTDEN
+594 KIAMVVHDQTDEN
-607 KVGEIWH
+607 KVGEVWH

-619 LNYPLTLINNS
+619 LDYPLTLIDKS

-648 YSTLSDKNANSDL
+648 YSTLSDKNANTDL
-661 KTWLRKG
+661 KSWIKKG
-668 GVLIAMEYAV
+668 GVLIAMDYAV
-678 KQLAEGEWGIE
+678 KQLADGEWGIE

-695 DSAKDDYSLIKK
+695 DSSKDDYSLIKK
-707 YADRERASI
+707 YADREREAI

-735 GYGYPDYYYTLKIN
+735 GYGYPEYYYTLKLN
-749 SSLYNFLKD
+749 PSLFNFLKD
-758 GWNMGY
+758 GWNVGY

-769 RVAGFVGNRLNKKI
+769 RVAGFVGNRLTKKI

-792 PYGRGKIIYIAED
+792 PYGRGKIIYLAED

-812 ENGKLIFTNAVF
+812 ENGKLIFANAVF

>member
-1 MKKLIVLLFLLPN
+1 MPN
-14 IIFAQEFKSPSDFLG
+14 IIFAQEFKSPAEFLG
-29 YNLGE
+29 YRLGE
-34 KFTPYFKIVNYFTY
+34 KFTPHYKIVNYFTY
-48 AANTVAEKMILE
+48 AANSVSGKMLLE

-68 RPLLAAT
+68 RPLLAAI
-75 ISSPENIKNISEIQ
+75 ISSEQNIRNIAEIQ
-89 KNNLRLSGLLS
+89 KNNLRLSGLLN
-100 DKPGDVNMPTVVWLS
+100 DKPADVNMPTVVWLS

-128 AIKMLYELTSGN
+128 AMKMLYELTSGKN
-140 NNALNEQL
+140 SSLNEQL

-167 VNWYNGVAG
+167 VNWYNGVTG
-176 KNANADVQAREH
+176 NNANADVQAREH

-319 LAIANNSDTLK
+319 LAINNNGDTLK
-330 LTDRIAHHYT
+330 LTDRIAHHFT

-352 NVRLNSE
+352 YVRLNSE

-371 SGEFKSYIIKGDN
+371 SGEFKTYVIKGTN
-384 SKKLIPLKQLLD
+384 TKKLLPLKQLLD

-401 FSYAGKRTSAKG
+401 YSYAGKRTSAKG
-413 YNYFTKGNENFN
+413 YNYFSKNNENFN

-433 NSAQPKAELLRVLFE
+433 NSQQTKAELLRVLFE

-455 SATYDITAWSIPFA
+455 SATYDITAWAIPFA
-469 FGLKTFATKE
+469 FGLNTYGLKE
-479 NFQSSG
+479 NIQSTA
-485 NFKQNETEKNLEQA
+485 NYNIADQTVPND
-499 FAYLIEYNS
+499 AYAYIIEYNS

-515 SALLQNNFQVRV
+515 ASLLKNDFNVRV
-527 ANGSFTM
+527 ANGPFTM
-534 NGKNFNAGTLI
+534 NGKNFNPGTLI
-545 ILKAGNADKIDLLSK
+545 ILKSTNRDKIDILLK
-560 LTNEFS
+560 LALEHK
-566 SVVTAVNTG
+566 SVITPVNSG

-594 TIAMVVNDQTDEN
+594 KIAMVVHDQTDEN
-607 KVGEIWH
+607 KVGEVWH

-619 LNYPLTLINNS
+619 LDYPLTLIDKS

-648 YSTLSDKNANSDL
+648 YSTLSDKNANTDL
-661 KTWLRKG
+661 KSWIKKG
-668 GVLIAMEYAV
+668 GVLIAMDYAV
-678 KQLAEGEWGIE
+678 KQLADGEWGIE

-695 DSAKDDYSLIKK
+695 DSSKDDYSLIKK
-707 YADRERASI
+707 YADREREAI

-735 GYGYPDYYYTLKIN
+735 GYGYPEYYYTLKLN
-749 SSLYNFLKD
+749 PSLFNFLKD
-758 GWNMGY
+758 GWNVGY

-769 RVAGFVGNRLNKKI
+769 RVAGFVGNRLTKKI

-792 PYGRGKIIYIAED
+792 PYGRGKIIYLAED

-812 ENGKLIFTNAVF
+812 ENGKLIFANAVF

>member
-1 MKKLIVLLFLLPN
+1 MPN
-14 IIFAQEFKSPSDFLG
+14 IIFAQEFKSPAEFLG
-29 YNLGE
+29 YRLGE
-34 KFTPYFKIVNYFTY
+34 KFTPHYKIVNYFTY
-48 AANTVAEKMILE
+48 AANSVSGKMLLE

-68 RPLLAAT
+68 RPLLAAI
-75 ISSPENIKNISEIQ
+75 ISSEQNIRNIAEIQ
-89 KNNLRLSGLLS
+89 KNNLRLSGLLN
-100 DKPGDVNMPTVVWLS
+100 DKPADVNMPTVVWLS

-128 AIKMLYELTSGN
+128 AMKMLYELTSGKN
-140 NNALNEQL
+140 SSLNEQL

-167 VNWYNGVAG
+167 VNWYNGVTG
-176 KNANADVQAREH
+176 NNANADVQAREH

-319 LAIANNSDTLK
+319 LAINNNGDTLK
-330 LTDRIAHHYT
+330 LTDRIAHHFT

-352 NVRLNSE
+352 YVRLNSE

-371 SGEFKSYIIKGDN
+371 SGEFKTYVIKGTN
-384 SKKLIPLKQLLD
+384 TKKLLPLKQLLG

-401 FSYAGKRTSAKG
+401 YSYAGKRTSAKG
-413 YNYFTKGNENFN
+413 YNYFSKNNENFN

-433 NSAQPKAELLRVLFE
+433 NSQQTKAELLRVLFE

-455 SATYDITAWSIPFA
+455 SATYDITAWAIPFA
-469 FGLKTFATKE
+469 FGLNTYGLKE
-479 NFQSSG
+479 NIQSTA
-485 NFKQNETEKNLEQA
+485 NYNIADQTVPND
-499 FAYLIEYNS
+499 AYAYIIEYNS

-515 SALLQNNFQVRV
+515 ASLLKYDFNVRV
-527 ANGSFTM
+527 ANGPFSM
-534 NGKNFNAGTLI
+534 NGKNFNPGTLI
-545 ILKAGNADKIDLLSK
+545 ILKSTNRDKIDILLK
-560 LTNEFS
+560 LALEHK
-566 SVVTAVNTG
+566 SVITPVNSG

-594 TIAMVVNDQTDEN
+594 KIAMVVHDQTDEN
-607 KVGEIWH
+607 KVGEVWH

-619 LNYPLTLINNS
+619 LDYPLTLIDKS

-648 YSTLSDKNANSDL
+648 YSTLSDKNANTDL
-661 KTWLRKG
+661 KSWIKKG
-668 GVLIAMEYAV
+668 GVLIAMDYAV
-678 KQLAEGEWGIE
+678 KQLADGEWGIE

-695 DSAKDDYSLIKK
+695 DSSKDDYSLIKK
-707 YADRERASI
+707 YADREREAI

-735 GYGYPDYYYTLKIN
+735 GYGYPEYYYTLKLN
-749 SSLYNFLKD
+749 PSLFNFLKD
-758 GWNMGY
+758 GWNVGY

-769 RVAGFVGNRLNKKI
+769 RVAGFVGNRLTKKI

-792 PYGRGKIIYIAED
+792 PYGRGKIIYLAED

-812 ENGKLIFTNAVF
+812 ENGKLIFANAVF

>member
-1 MKKLIVLLFLLPN
+1 MPN
-14 IIFAQEFKSPSDFLG
+14 IIFAQEFKSPAEFLG
-29 YNLGE
+29 YRLGE
-34 KFTPYFKIVNYFTY
+34 KFTPHYKIVNYFTY
-48 AANTVAEKMILE
+48 AANSVSGKMLLE
-60 QYGETYEG
+60 EYGETYEG
-68 RPLLAAT
+68 RPLLAAI
-75 ISSPENIKNISEIQ
+75 ISSEQNIRNIAEIQ
-89 KNNLRLSGLLS
+89 KNNLRLSGLLN
-100 DKPGDVNMPTVVWLS
+100 DKPADVNMPTVVWLS

-128 AIKMLYELTSGN
+128 AMKMLYELTSGKN
-140 NNALNEQL
+140 SSLNEQL

-167 VNWYNGVAG
+167 VNWYNGVTG
-176 KNANADVQAREH
+176 NNANADVQAREH

-319 LAIANNSDTLK
+319 LAINNNGDTLK
-330 LTDRIAHHYT
+330 LTDRIAHHFT

-352 NVRLNSE
+352 YVRLNSE

-371 SGEFKSYIIKGDN
+371 SGEFKTYVIKGTN
-384 SKKLIPLKQLLD
+384 TKKLLPLKQLLG

-401 FSYAGKRTSAKG
+401 YSYAGKRTSAKG
-413 YNYFTKGNENFN
+413 YNYFSKNNENFN

-433 NSAQPKAELLRVLFE
+433 NSQQTKAELLRVLFE

-455 SATYDITAWSIPFA
+455 SATYDITAWAIPFA
-469 FGLKTFATKE
+469 FGLNTYGLKE
-479 NFQSSG
+479 NIQSTA
-485 NFKQNETEKNLEQA
+485 NYNIADQTVPKE
-499 FAYLIEYNS
+499 AYAYIIEYNS

-515 SALLQNNFQVRV
+515 ASLLKNDFNVRV
-527 ANGSFTM
+527 ANGPFSM
-534 NGKNFNAGTLI
+534 NGKNFNPGTLI
-545 ILKAGNADKIDLLSK
+545 ILKSTNRDKIDILLK
-560 LTNEFS
+560 LALEHK
-566 SVVTAVNTG
+566 SVITPVNSG

-594 TIAMVVNDQTDEN
+594 KIAMVVHDQTDEN
-607 KVGEIWH
+607 KVGEVWH

-619 LNYPLTLINNS
+619 LDYPLTLIDKS

-648 YSTLSDKNANSDL
+648 YSTLSDKNANTDL
-661 KTWLRKG
+661 KSWIKKG
-668 GVLIAMEYAV
+668 GVLIAMDYAV
-678 KQLAEGEWGIE
+678 KQLADGEWGIE

-695 DSAKDDYSLIKK
+695 DSSKDDYSLIKK
-707 YADRERASI
+707 YADREREAI

-735 GYGYPDYYYTLKIN
+735 GYGYPEYYYTLKLN
-749 SSLYNFLKD
+749 PSLFNFLKD
-758 GWNMGY
+758 GWNVGY

-769 RVAGFVGNRLNKKI
+769 RVAGFVGNRLTKKI

-792 PYGRGKIIYIAED
+792 PYGRGKIIYLAED

-812 ENGKLIFTNAVF
+812 ENGKLIFANAVF

>member
-1 MKKLIVLLFLLPN
+1 MPN
-14 IIFAQEFKSPSDFLG
+14 IIFAQEFKSPAEFLG
-29 YNLGE
+29 YRLGE
-34 KFTPYFKIVNYFTY
+34 KFTPHYKIVNYFTY
-48 AANTVAEKMILE
+48 AANSVSGKMLLE

-68 RPLLAAT
+68 RPLLAAI
-75 ISSPENIKNISEIQ
+75 ISSEQNIRNIAEIQ
-89 KNNLRLSGLLS
+89 KNNLRLSGLLN
-100 DKPGDVNMPTVVWLS
+100 DKPADVNMPTVVWLS

-128 AIKMLYELTSGN
+128 AMKMLYELTSGKN
-140 NNALNEQL
+140 SSLNEQL

-167 VNWYNGVAG
+167 VNWYNGVTG
-176 KNANADVQAREH
+176 NNANADVQAREH

-319 LAIANNSDTLK
+319 LAINNNGDTLK
-330 LTDRIAHHYT
+330 LTDRIAHHFT

-352 NVRLNSE
+352 YVRLNSE

-371 SGEFKSYIIKGDN
+371 SGEFKTYVIKGTN
-384 SKKLIPLKQLLD
+384 TKKLLPLKQLLG

-401 FSYAGKRTSAKG
+401 YSYAGKRTSAKG
-413 YNYFTKGNENFN
+413 YNYFSKNNENFN

-433 NSAQPKAELLRVLFE
+433 NSQQTKAELLRVLFE

-455 SATYDITAWSIPFA
+455 SATYDITAWAIPFA
-469 FGLKTFATKE
+469 FGLNTYGLKE
-479 NFQSSG
+479 NIQSTA
-485 NFKQNETEKNLEQA
+485 NYNIADQTVPND
-499 FAYLIEYNS
+499 AYAYIIEYNS

-515 SALLQNNFQVRV
+515 ASLLKNDFNVRV
-527 ANGSFTM
+527 ANGPFSM
-534 NGKNFNAGTLI
+534 NGKNFNPGTLI
-545 ILKAGNADKIDLLSK
+545 ILKSTNRDKIDILLK
-560 LTNEFS
+560 LALEHK
-566 SVVTAVNTG
+566 SVITPVNSG

-594 TIAMVVNDQTDEN
+594 KIAMVVHDQTDEN
-607 KVGEIWH
+607 KVGEVWH

-619 LNYPLTLINNS
+619 LDYPLTLIDKS

-648 YSTLSDKNANSDL
+648 YSTLSDKNANTDL
-661 KTWLRKG
+661 KSWIKKG
-668 GVLIAMEYAV
+668 GVLIAMDYAV
-678 KQLAEGEWGIE
+678 KQLADGEWGIE

-695 DSAKDDYSLIKK
+695 DSSKDDYSLIKK
-707 YADRERASI
+707 YADREREAI

-735 GYGYPDYYYTLKIN
+735 GYGYPEYYYTLKLN
-749 SSLYNFLKD
+749 PSLFNFLKD
-758 GWNMGY
+758 GWNVGY

-769 RVAGFVGNRLNKKI
+769 RVAGFVGNRLTKKI

-792 PYGRGKIIYIAED
+792 PYGRGKIIYLAED

-812 ENGKLIFTNAVF
+812 ENGKLIFANAVF

>member
-1 MKKLIVLLFLLPN
+1 MPN
-14 IIFAQEFKSPSDFLG
+14 IIFAQEFKSPAEFLG
-29 YNLGE
+29 YRLGE
-34 KFTPYFKIVNYFTY
+34 KFTPHYKIVNYFTY
-48 AANTVAEKMILE
+48 AANSVSGKMLLE

-68 RPLLAAT
+68 RPLLAAI
-75 ISSPENIKNISEIQ
+75 ISSEQNIRNIAEIQ
-89 KNNLRLSGLLS
+89 KNNLRLSGLLN
-100 DKPGDVNMPTVVWLS
+100 DKPADVNMPTVVWLS

-128 AIKMLYELTSGN
+128 AMKMLYELTSGKN
-140 NNALNEQL
+140 SSLNEQL

-167 VNWYNGVAG
+167 VNWYNGVTG
-176 KNANADVQAREH
+176 NNANADVQAREH

-319 LAIANNSDTLK
+319 LAINNNGDTLK
-330 LTDRIAHHYT
+330 LTDRIAHHFT

-352 NVRLNSE
+352 YVRLNSE

-371 SGEFKSYIIKGDN
+371 SGEFKTYVIKGTN
-384 SKKLIPLKQLLD
+384 TKKLLPLKQLLG

-401 FSYAGKRTSAKG
+401 YSYAGKRTSAKG
-413 YNYFTKGNENFN
+413 YNYFSKNNENFN

-433 NSAQPKAELLRVLFE
+433 NSQQTKAELLRVLFE

-455 SATYDITAWSIPFA
+455 SATYDITAWAIPFA
-469 FGLKTFATKE
+469 FGLNTYGLKE
-479 NFQSSG
+479 NIQSTA
-485 NFKQNETEKNLEQA
+485 NYNIADQTVPKD
-499 FAYLIEYNS
+499 AYAYIIEYNS

-515 SALLQNNFQVRV
+515 ASLLKYDFNVRV
-527 ANGSFTM
+527 ANGPFSM
-534 NGKNFNAGTLI
+534 NGKNFNPGTLI
-545 ILKAGNADKIDLLSK
+545 ILKSTNRDKIDILLK
-560 LTNEFS
+560 LALEHK
-566 SVVTAVNTG
+566 SVITPVNSG

-594 TIAMVVNDQTDEN
+594 KIAMVVHDQTDEN
-607 KVGEIWH
+607 KVGEVWH

-619 LNYPLTLINNS
+619 LDYPLTLIDKS

-648 YSTLSDKNANSDL
+648 YSTLSDKNANTDL
-661 KTWLRKG
+661 KSWIKKG
-668 GVLIAMEYAV
+668 GVLIAMDYAV
-678 KQLAEGEWGIE
+678 KQLADGEWGIE

-695 DSAKDDYSLIKK
+695 DSSKDDYSLIKK
-707 YADRERASI
+707 YADREREAI

-735 GYGYPDYYYTLKIN
+735 GYGYPEYYYTLKLN
-749 SSLYNFLKD
+749 PSLFNFLKD
-758 GWNMGY
+758 GWNVGY

-769 RVAGFVGNRLNKKI
+769 RVAGFVGNRLTKKI

-792 PYGRGKIIYIAED
+792 PYGRGKIIYLAED

-812 ENGKLIFTNAVF
+812 ENGKLIFANAVF

>member
-1 MKKLIVLLFLLPN
+1 MPN
-14 IIFAQEFKSPSDFLG
+14 IIFAQEFKSPAEFLG
-29 YNLGE
+29 YRLGE
-34 KFTPYFKIVNYFTY
+34 KFTPHYKIVNYFTY
-48 AANTVAEKMILE
+48 AANSVSGKMLLE

-68 RPLLAAT
+68 RPLLAAI
-75 ISSPENIKNISEIQ
+75 ISSEQNIRNIAEIQ
-89 KNNLRLSGLLS
+89 KNNLRLSGLLN
-100 DKPGDVNMPTVVWLS
+100 DKPADVNMPTVVWLS

-128 AIKMLYELTSGN
+128 AMKMLYELTSGKN
-140 NNALNEQL
+140 SSLNEQL

-167 VNWYNGVAG
+167 VNWYNGVTG
-176 KNANADVQAREH
+176 NNANADVQAREH

-319 LAIANNSDTLK
+319 LAINNNGDTLK
-330 LTDRIAHHYT
+330 LTDRIAHHFT

-352 NVRLNSE
+352 YMRLNSE

-371 SGEFKSYIIKGDN
+371 SGEFKAYVIKGTN
-384 SKKLIPLKQLLD
+384 TKKLLPLKQLLG

-401 FSYAGKRTSAKG
+401 YSYAGKRTSAKG
-413 YNYFTKGNENFN
+413 YNYFSKNNENFN

-433 NSAQPKAELLRVLFE
+433 NSQQTKAELLRVLFE

-455 SATYDITAWSIPFA
+455 SATYDITAWAIPFA
-469 FGLKTFATKE
+469 FGLNTYGLKE
-479 NFQSSG
+479 NIQSTA
-485 NFKQNETEKNLEQA
+485 NYNIADQTVPKD
-499 FAYLIEYNS
+499 AYAYIIEYNS

-515 SALLQNNFQVRV
+515 ASLLKNDFNVRV
-527 ANGSFTM
+527 ANGPFTM
-534 NGKNFNAGTLI
+534 NGKNFNPGTLI
-545 ILKAGNADKIDLLSK
+545 ILKSTNRDKIDILLK
-560 LTNEFS
+560 LALEHK
-566 SVVTAVNTG
+566 SVITPVNSG

-594 TIAMVVNDQTDEN
+594 KIAMVVHDQTDEN
-607 KVGEIWH
+607 KVGEVWH

-619 LNYPLTLINNS
+619 LDYPLTLIDKS

-648 YSTLSDKNANSDL
+648 YSTLSDKNANTDL
-661 KTWLRKG
+661 KSWIKKG
-668 GVLIAMEYAV
+668 GVLIAMDYAV
-678 KQLAEGEWGIE
+678 KQLADGEWGIE

-695 DSAKDDYSLIKK
+695 DSSKDDYSLIKK
-707 YADRERASI
+707 YADREREAI

-735 GYGYPDYYYTLKIN
+735 GYGYPEYYYTLKLN
-749 SSLYNFLKD
+749 PSLFNFLKD
-758 GWNMGY
+758 GWNVGY

-769 RVAGFVGNRLNKKI
+769 RVAGFVGNRLTKKI

-792 PYGRGKIIYIAED
+792 PYGRGKIIYLAED

-812 ENGKLIFTNAVF
+812 ENGKLIFANAVF

>member
-1 MKKLIVLLFLLPN
+1 MKKIIFLFFFLPN
-14 IIFAQEFKSPSDFLG
+14 IIFAQEFKSPAEFLG
-29 YNLGE
+29 YRLGE
-34 KFTPYFKIVNYFTY
+34 KFTPHYKIVNYFTY
-48 AANTVAEKMILE
+48 AANSVSGKMLLE

-68 RPLLAAT
+68 RPLLAAI
-75 ISSPENIKNISEIQ
+75 ISSEQNIRNIAEIQ
-89 KNNLRLSGLLS
+89 KNNLRLSGLLN
-100 DKPGDVNMPTVVWLS
+100 DKPADVNMPTVVWLS

-128 AIKMLYELTSGN
+128 AMKMLYELTSGKN
-140 NNALNEQL
+140 SSLNEQL

-167 VNWYNGVAG
+167 VNWYNGVTG
-176 KNANADVQAREH
+176 NNANADVQAREH

-319 LAIANNSDTLK
+319 LAINNNGDTLK
-330 LTDRIAHHYT
+330 LTDRIAHHFT

-352 NVRLNSE
+352 YVRLNSE

-371 SGEFKSYIIKGDN
+371 SGEFKTYVIKGTN
-384 SKKLIPLKQLLD
+384 TKKLLPLKQLLD

-401 FSYAGKRTSAKG
+401 YSYAGKRTSAKG
-413 YNYFTKGNENFN
+413 YNYFSKNNENFN

-433 NSAQPKAELLRVLFE
+433 NSQQTKAELLRVLFE

-455 SATYDITAWSIPFA
+455 SATYDITAWAIPFA
-469 FGLKTFATKE
+469 FGLNTYGLKE
-479 NFQSSG
+479 NIQSTA
-485 NFKQNETEKNLEQA
+485 NYNIADQTVPKD
-499 FAYLIEYNS
+499 AYAYIIEYNS

-515 SALLQNNFQVRV
+515 ASLLKNDFNVRV
-527 ANGSFTM
+527 ANGPFTM
-534 NGKNFNAGTLI
+534 NGKNFNPGTLI
-545 ILKAGNADKIDLLSK
+545 ILKSTNRDKIDILLK
-560 LTNEFS
+560 LALEHK
-566 SVVTAVNTG
+566 SVITPVNSG

-594 TIAMVVNDQTDEN
+594 KIAMVVHDQTDEN
-607 KVGEIWH
+607 KVGEVWH

-619 LNYPLTLINNS
+619 LDYPLTLIDKS

-648 YSTLSDKNANSDL
+648 YSTLSDKNANTDL
-661 KTWLRKG
+661 KSWIKKG
-668 GVLIAMEYAV
+668 GVLIAMDYAV
-678 KQLAEGEWGIE
+678 KQLADGEWGIE

-695 DSAKDDYSLIKK
+695 DSSKDDYSLIKK
-707 YADRERASI
+707 YADREREAI

-735 GYGYPDYYYTLKIN
+735 GYGYPEYYYTLKLN
-749 SSLYNFLKD
+749 PSLFNFLKD
-758 GWNMGY
+758 GWNVGY

-769 RVAGFVGNRLNKKI
+769 RVAGFVGNRLTKKI

-792 PYGRGKIIYIAED
+792 PYGRGKIIYLAED

-812 ENGKLIFTNAVF
+812 ENGKLIFANAVF